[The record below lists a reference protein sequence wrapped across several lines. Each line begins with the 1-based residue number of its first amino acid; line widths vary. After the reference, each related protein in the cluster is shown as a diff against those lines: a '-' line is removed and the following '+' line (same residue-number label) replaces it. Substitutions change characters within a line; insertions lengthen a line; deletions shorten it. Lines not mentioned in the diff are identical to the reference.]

1 MLNNKKS
8 NVIKIVWILK
18 LLSVKIKDQRNGKM
32 LWSQPIWIKYFL
44 IKLVII
50 FYLNNKKNSWEKE
63 MFKYVNT

>member
-18 LLSVKIKDQRNGKM
+18 LLSVKIKDQTNGKM